1 MRFSTFSP
9 LVPVSHHLLHLLV
22 LLLPLS
28 HCPICPSGLSPNT
41 LYRVSVRA
49 KPGKLF
55 LSVDEKNPKKLELL
69 TTFVD
74 FRTLPKSLPEPP
86 VDVQVESGPQEGTLL
101 VTWLPVTVDAYGQ
114 SNNCPVTGYA
124 VFAAHKKLAEI
135 DSPTGDHALLDVSQ
149 VESFHKKAVTVRTK
163 SGENLSQDSIACQIP
178 DDLLKFPTA
187 DPTTGSANFMSRRRA
202 HGQHGSHHAS
212 QQQLVVRPASSGVIH
227 TGMIQHPMHGQPTG
241 PYGSQMTIPAID
253 ITRATPSMDTTG
265 GAFVRPA
272 SAPFPAA
279 GQMNMRMPN
288 INMMPA
294 TATGLMTGQ
303 ANLMGQQMAMQQ
315 PGVMAPNLMQ
325 QQPQQQ
331 QMTQQQQ
338 RPGFFSSLLGTGTQQ
353 QQQQQQQ
360 QMMQQ
365 QAGLMGGMMN
375 PQQQQQLLLQQQQQQ
390 QQAAA
395 MGMGMRPQQG
405 ALINPNAMMT
415 SLQQSQL
422 RPGQPGYN
430 AARQIRPGSIAPQ
443 GPLGGV
449 HHPAHG
455 VRWFVALYD
464 YDPLT
469 MSPNPDGADEELG
482 FREGDLI
489 KVYGEKDAD
498 GFYRGESADGRSGY
512 VPCNMVSEV
521 SGPDAVY
528 AGVDGHIP
536 PGAKKMIALYD
547 YDPQENSP
555 NPDADVSR
563 RCFSHSRTK

>member
-1 MRFSTFSP
+1 MSP
-9 LVPVSHHLLHLLV
+9 PSFF
-22 LLLPLS
+22 LPLLT
-28 HCPICPSGLSPNT
+28 GLAPNT

-86 VDVQVESGPQEGTLL
+86 VDVQIESGPQEGTLL
-101 VTWLPVTVDAYGQ
+101 VTWLPVTLDQCGH

-187 DPTTGSANFMSRRRA
+187 DPTTGSANFMSRRRT
-202 HGQHGSHHAS
+202 HGHPASHHAS
-212 QQQLVVRPASSGVIH
+212 QQQLVVRPSSSGHSGIH
-227 TGMIQHPMHGQPTG
+227 SGMVQHPIHGHPTG
-241 PYGSQMTIPAID
+241 PYGSQMAIPSID
-253 ITRATPSMDTTG
+253 ITRATPSAVDTTA
-265 GAFVRPA
+265 GAGSFVRPS
-272 SAPFPAA
+272 SAPFPAQQA
-279 GQMNMRMPN
+279 GQMRMPSMLPGTSPGVITTN
-288 INMMPA
+288 VMA
-294 TATGLMTGQ
+294 
-303 ANLMGQQMAMQQ
+303 QQMTMQPGTNVMAPSAMQQ
-315 PGVMAPNLMQ
+315 LPMQ
-325 QQPQQQ
+325 QQQQPHHHHQQPQIPQQQ
-331 QMTQQQQ
+331 QQQQQQ
-338 RPGFFSSLLGTGTQQ
+338 RPGFLSSLLGTGTQQ
-353 QQQQQQQ
+353 QQQQQQ
-360 QMMQQ
+360 MMQQ
-365 QAGLMGGMMN
+365 QQVGMMN
-375 PQQQQQLLLQQQQQQ
+375 PQQQQQ
-390 QQAAA
+390 A
-395 MGMGMRPQQG
+395 MTMGMRPGQTNLMG
-405 ALINPNAMMT
+405 PSPTSIMT
-415 SLQQSQL
+415 GGMQPQL
-422 RPGQPGYN
+422 RPGQAGYT
-430 AARQIRPGSIAPQ
+430 AGRQIRPSSLTSNI
-443 GPLGGV
+443 
-449 HHPAHG
+449 HHPTHS

-498 GFYRGESADGRSGY
+498 GFYRGESTNGRSGY

-521 SGPDAVY
+521 SGPDAAY
-528 AGVDGHIP
+528 AGTDGHIP
-536 PGAKKMIALYD
+536 PGAKKMVALYD

-555 NPDADVSR
+555 NPDADVSYR
-563 RCFSHSRTK
+563 SFYFPFVREQRGHLF